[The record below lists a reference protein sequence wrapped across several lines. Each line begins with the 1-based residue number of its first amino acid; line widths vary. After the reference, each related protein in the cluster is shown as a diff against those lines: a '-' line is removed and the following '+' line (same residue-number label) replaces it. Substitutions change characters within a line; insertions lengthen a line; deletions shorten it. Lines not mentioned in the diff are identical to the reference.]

1 MKLVAKTL
9 FGLEEVLS
17 QELKDL
23 GAENIKAANRAVY
36 FEGDKELLYRSNLWL
51 RTAIAILVPV
61 TEFRFK
67 DEKDLYRQF
76 QKSIFQII

>member
-23 GAENIKAANRAVY
+23 GAQNIKAANRAVY

-51 RTAIAILVPV
+51 R
-61 TEFRFK
+61 
-67 DEKDLYRQF
+67 
-76 QKSIFQII
+76 